1 MINAKCPTSALL
13 LSIPINLK
21 NKTITEV
28 VCCFL
33 TAVCHAKTCT
43 RTFVSMGWKKKVIE
57 RRAIENNSK
66 PRNFNITSQTFLYES
81 VIKQAKLNI
90 C

>member
-1 MINAKCPTSALL
+1 MLFFNCS
-13 LSIPINLK
+13 LSCKDMYPH
-21 NKTITEV
+21 
-28 VCCFL
+28 VCEYGL
-33 TAVCHAKTCT
+33 E
-43 RTFVSMGWKKKVIE
+43 KKKVIE